1 VRRAAVVFPG
11 GGSYTSASLGSLPRE
26 HPLVRQMEEL
36 RATYGL
42 PPLLELD
49 GADRFDPQLHL
60 LPEHASPLIFLI
72 SLLGGASVPRD
83 AEVVVALG
91 SSLGWYTALAASG
104 ALSFVDGFRLV
115 QEIGILQKEQGLA
128 AEGGQVLYPLTGPDW
143 RPDPELAASVRTA
156 LTKGNGEVHRSIDL
170 GAYEVLAGT
179 EEGVARLM
187 HALPQRRVG
196 ERAYPLRL
204 ALQAPIHTP
213 LVAEVARLAR
223 QRLTDLEWRT
233 PEVTLIDGRGAR
245 WTPWSTDRAALP
257 DYTLGEQLTQPYQ
270 FATSLRVALREWAPD
285 LILLPGPGNTLGSIC
300 GQALVAEGYR
310 GVRSRGDFE
319 AAQRSEPLILSM
331 RR

>member
-1 VRRAAVVFPG
+1 
-11 GGSYTSASLGSLPRE
+11 
-26 HPLVRQMEEL
+26 MEEL
-36 RATYGL
+36 RAGYGL

-49 GADRFDPQLHL
+49 GADRFNPQLHL
-60 LPEHASPLIFLI
+60 QPEHASPLIFLI

-83 AEVVVALG
+83 AEVAVALG

-104 ALSFVDGFRLV
+104 ALSFDDGFRLV
-115 QEIGILQKEQGLA
+115 QEIGILEKEQGLA

-179 EEGVARLM
+179 EAGVARLM
-187 HALPQRRVG
+187 DALPQRRVG

-213 LVAEVARLAR
+213 LVAEMARLAHE
-223 QRLTDLEWRT
+223 RLADLEWQT

-245 WTPWSTDRAALP
+245 WSPWSTDRAALR

-310 GVRSRGDFE
+310 GVRSRADFE
-319 AAQRSEPLILSM
+319 AAQRSVPLILSM